1 MLRRRWMPLIS
12 FDDITAFSEEEM
24 KTGSSVPPT
33 PVQQLAGGEIRQIDL
48 AARSAGKTMVL
59 VAVPGAFT
67 PTCTDDHVPG
77 YLRDAEAFRDAGVD
91 EIIILATSDF
101 FVVRAWA
108 DQLSPPDTVQFMA
121 DGSQT
126 FTRDAGQVL
135 DLTGLGLGL
144 RTQRYAA
151 VIRDGRVDWM
161 ATEPDATAVTLT
173 ASGEVLA
180 HFAR

>member
-1 MLRRRWMPLIS
+1 MPLIS
-12 FDDITAFSEEEM
+12 FDDITALSEDEM
-24 KTGSSVPPT
+24 KTGSRVPST
-33 PVQQLAGGEIRQIDL
+33 PVQQLADGEVRQIDL

-108 DQLSPPDTVQFMA
+108 DQFDPPETVQFMA
-121 DGSQT
+121 DGSQK
-126 FTRDAGQVL
+126 FARDAGQVL
-135 DLTGLGLGL
+135 DLMDLGLGL

-151 VIRDGRVDWM
+151 VIRDERVDWM
-161 ATEPDATAVTLT
+161 AIEPDATAVTIT
-173 ASGEVLA
+173 ASGEVLS
-180 HFAR
+180 HLAR